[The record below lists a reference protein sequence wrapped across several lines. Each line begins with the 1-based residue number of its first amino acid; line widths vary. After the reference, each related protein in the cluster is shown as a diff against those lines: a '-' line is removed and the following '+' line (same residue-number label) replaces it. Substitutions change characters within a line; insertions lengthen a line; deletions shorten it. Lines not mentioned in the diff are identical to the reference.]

1 MADDLTSKAAA
12 RDCGDANFP
21 KGVVLC
27 AKADYTV
34 PATGPGIGEKVE
46 MVPIPEGATLLGAN
60 VSSDGGVASMTVALG
75 DGTTADKYLA
85 ATACTAA
92 MSAAADSGL
101 NEVVGADASI
111 WVTFGT
117 AAPTEGQVYTVAA
130 YYTMP

>member
-1 MADDLTSKAAA
+1 
-12 RDCGDANFP
+12 
-21 KGVVLC
+21 
-27 AKADYTV
+27 
-34 PATGPGIGEKVE
+34 